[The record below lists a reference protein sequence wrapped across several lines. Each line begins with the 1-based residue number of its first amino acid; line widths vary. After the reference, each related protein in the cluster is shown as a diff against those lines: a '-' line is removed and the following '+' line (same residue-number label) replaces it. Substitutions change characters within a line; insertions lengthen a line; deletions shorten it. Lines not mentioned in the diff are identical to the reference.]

1 MDYQQIAL
9 LILLFI
15 ALILFASGWI
25 RYDLVSALTL
35 TLAVFLGLVPFNK
48 AFSGFSH
55 AAVITV
61 AAVFVIS
68 RAVENTGIL
77 EELASHLKLRKKII
91 WKQIAIIGAT
101 VIVLSAFI
109 NNVGAVAL
117 MIPVTLKIARIKN
130 IPRGLML
137 MPLAFSSLLG
147 GLLTL
152 IGTPPNIII
161 SDYRSNFANAPFS
174 FFDFTPVGLG
184 VAFVGVLFISFL
196 GWRLI
201 PLIKRKKE
209 EAPHEEFTVELRM
222 MTASSLINKRLSKMM
237 REYKEKFQFLALV
250 RDGEVIHENL
260 ERYKIEKKDS
270 FILETDKWTLREL
283 MDQYKLY
290 IEPKQEKT
298 YLSDYY
304 LTEIALLPQSDLC
317 RHTIAEL
324 KLQEKY
330 GFEII
335 AVSRRG
341 TSITERLGDI
351 TLEAGDSLLI
361 KSKRKITPDQ
371 VIEIDCVLIEETR
384 IRPFSLKKT
393 IKVISIFVGALICVV
408 TGLLKVDVAFFAAA
422 VIMLLTKCLSLDNA
436 YKSIN
441 MPIII
446 LIGTLIPVGE
456 AIDNTGTAKM
466 IAEAIYTYGQTLPT
480 WANIFI
486 LMMVCMLLSNLINNA
501 AVALLF
507 APIALQMSVDWGASV
522 DPFLM
527 AVAVGSSCTFLTP
540 IGHQSN
546 ALVLGPG
553 NYRFSDYWLMGLPLT
568 LLIGVIGTILIMY
581 VWPLNPN

>member
-1 MDYQQIAL
+1 MDYQQISLITL
-9 LILLFI
+9 LAIS
-15 ALILFASGWI
+15 LILFASGWI
-25 RYDLVSALTL
+25 RYDLVAALTL
-35 TLAVFLGLVPFNK
+35 IFGVFLGIVPFKK
-48 AFSGFSH
+48 AFLGFSH

-77 EELASHLKLRKKII
+77 EELASHLKLRKKVI
-91 WKQIAIIGAT
+91 WKQIGIINIT

-130 IPRGLML
+130 IPRSLML

-184 VAFVGVLFISFL
+184 VAISGLLFISFL

-201 PLIKRKKE
+201 PMGKRKKE
-209 EAPHEEFTVELRM
+209 KAPHEEFTVELRM
-222 MTASSLINKRLSKMM
+222 MRSSPLIDKRLSKMM
-237 REYKEKFQFLALV
+237 RQYAGKFQFLALV
-250 RDGEVIHENL
+250 REGKVIHENL
-260 ERYKIEKKDS
+260 EQYKIEKNDS
-270 FILETDKWTLREL
+270 FILETDKWSLRE
-283 MDQYKLY
+283 MINQYKLY

-304 LTEIALLPQSDLC
+304 LTEIALLPQSAFC
-317 RHTIAEL
+317 RHSIGEL

-341 TSITERLGDI
+341 ASITERLSDI
-351 TLEAGDSLLI
+351 VLEPGDSLLI
-361 KSKRKITPDQ
+361 KSKRKISPDQ
-371 VIEIDCVLIEETR
+371 VMEIDCVRIEETR

-393 IKVISIFVGALICVV
+393 IKVISIFTAALICVV
-408 TGLLKVDVAFFAAA
+408 TNLLTVDVAFFSAA
-422 VIMLLTKCLSLDNA
+422 VIMLLTKCLSLDSA

-441 MPIII
+441 MPILI
-446 LIGTLIPVGE
+446 LVGTLIPIGE
-456 AIDNTGTAKM
+456 AIDNTGTAKL
-466 IAEAIYTYGQTLPT
+466 IAQTIYSYGQALPS
-480 WANIFI
+480 WANLFTLI
-486 LMMVCMLLSNLINNA
+486 MVCMLLSNLINNA
-501 AVALLF
+501 AVALIF
-507 APIALQMSVDWGASV
+507 APIALQMAADWGASS

-568 LLIGVIGTILIMY
+568 LLVGVVATFLIIF
-581 VWPLNPN
+581 VWPLYPN